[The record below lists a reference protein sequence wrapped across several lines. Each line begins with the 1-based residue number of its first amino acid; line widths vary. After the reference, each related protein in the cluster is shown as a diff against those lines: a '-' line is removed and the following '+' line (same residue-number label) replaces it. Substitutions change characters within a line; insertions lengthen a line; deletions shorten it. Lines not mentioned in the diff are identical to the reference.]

1 MLKALRWVV
10 AGLVLQLMVGQ
21 AFAQQGGGRG
31 GAGGTSSVTL
41 AQQKSVQ
48 DELKLTAEQTEKL
61 KQVATKMRESFGDR
75 TAGGDREEAR
85 KKFAEAAQAA
95 EKDMNGILSAEQS
108 KRLKEITMQQV
119 GPMALARPEVAKE
132 VGLTDD
138 QQAKVKEITDA
149 YNSAIRAQFQ
159 AGGGDGDREEARK
172 KRETL
177 RKETGEKLLALLK
190 DDQKKA
196 WEKLV
201 GEPFKGEIQPFGG
214 NRPRNKNAQ

>member
-1 MLKALRWVV
+1 MFKTLRWVV
-10 AGLVLQLMVGQ
+10 AGLALQLMVGQ
-21 AFAQQGGGRG
+21 ASAQFGGRG

-48 DELKLTAEQTEKL
+48 DELKLSEEQIEKL
-61 KQVATKMRESFGDR
+61 KQVGAKMREAFGGGGG
-75 TAGGDREEAR
+75 GGDREEAR
-85 KKFAEAAQAA
+85 KKFAEATQAA
-95 EKDMNGILSAEQS
+95 EKDMAGILSADQT
-108 KRLKEITMQQV
+108 KRLKEITLQQI
-119 GPMALARPEVAKE
+119 GPMAFARPEVAKE
-132 VGLTDD
+132 VGLSDD

-149 YNSAIRAQFQ
+149 YSSETRAQFQ
-159 AGGGDGDREEARK
+159 AGGGGGDREEARK

-177 RKETGEKLLALLK
+177 RKDTGDKLLALLK

>member
-1 MLKALRWVV
+1 MFKAVRWVV
-10 AGLVLQLMVGQ
+10 AGMVLQLMVGQ
-21 AFAQQGGGRG
+21 VFAQQGGGRG
-31 GAGGTSSVTL
+31 GPGGISSVTL

-48 DELKLTAEQTEKL
+48 DELKLSADQLEKL

-75 TAGGDREEAR
+75 TAGGDREAAR

-108 KRLKEITMQQV
+108 KRLKEITLQQV
-119 GPMALARPEVAKE
+119 GPTALARPELAKE

-138 QQAKVKEITDA
+138 QTAKIKEITDA
-149 YNSAIRAQFQ
+149 AGTEARAQFQ
-159 AGGGDGDREEARK
+159 GGGAGGDREEARK
-172 KRETL
+172 KREAA
-177 RKETGEKLLALLK
+177 RKETNDKVLAVLK

-214 NRPRNKNAQ
+214 NRPRNKTAQ

>member
-1 MLKALRWVV
+1 MFKALRWVV

-21 AFAQQGGGRG
+21 AFAQGGGRG
-31 GAGGTSSVTL
+31 GAGGASGVTL
-41 AQQKSVQ
+41 VQQKSVQ
-48 DELKLTAEQTEKL
+48 DELKLSEEQIEKL
-61 KQVATKMRESFGDR
+61 KQVGTKMRESFGGGG
-75 TAGGDREEAR
+75 AGGDREEAR
-85 KKFAEAAQAA
+85 KKFAEASQAA
-95 EKDMNGILSAEQS
+95 EKNLNGILSAEQT
-108 KRLKEITMQQV
+108 KRLKEITLQQA

-138 QQAKVKEITDA
+138 QQAKVKEITEA
-149 YNSAIRAQFQ
+149 LTSEMRAQFQ
-159 AGGGDGDREEARK
+159 AGGGGGNREEARK
-172 KRETL
+172 KIETL
-177 RKETGEKLLALLK
+177 RKNTNDKVLALLK

>member
-1 MLKALRWVV
+1 MFKALRWVV

-21 AFAQQGGGRG
+21 ALAQGGRG
-31 GAGGTSSVTL
+31 GAGGTMSVTI

-48 DELKLTAEQTEKL
+48 DELKLTADQIEKL
-61 KQVATKMRESFGDR
+61 KQVGEKMREAFGRRGD
-75 TAGGDREEAR
+75 GGDREEAR
-85 KKFAEAAQAA
+85 KKFAEATQAA
-95 EKDMNGILSAEQS
+95 EKEMAGILSAEQT
-108 KRLKEITMQQV
+108 KRLKEITLQQA
-119 GPMALARPEVAKE
+119 GPMALARPEVAKD

-138 QQAKVKEITDA
+138 QLAKIKEITDA
-149 YNSAIRAQFQ
+149 YASETRAQFQ
-159 AGGGDGDREEARK
+159 AGGGGGDREEARK

-177 RKETGEKLLALLK
+177 RKDTGDKVLALLK